1 MPMDTNPREP
11 ATRPEPSRILLSPM
25 DTIMMAIALGLCGG
39 YLDMIIMAFRKYYV
53 NELKYFW
60 SGSDFPWS
68 VPVVHA
74 VMLAT
79 AGVLTA
85 VVNWLR
91 PRRPMTARAGAWL
104 FATLAIWLALL
115 RLPLYGVCS
124 LLLGAGL
131 ARPVSAAVV
140 WCSRHQRYALAGILG
155 LLIVLGALSSG
166 RQAVRKN
173 RAVGNLPAPPVG
185 ARNVVLIVWDTVRA
199 PSLSLYGYERD
210 TTPNLKRWAQ
220 QGVRYAMA
228 LVTAPWTYPSH
239 SSFFTGQWPFK
250 LDSQWNSS
258 LDATYPTVAEYLA
271 SRGYQTVAFVANTR
285 GCSYE
290 TGLDRGFAQYE
301 DYPLTPRFL
310 LGRTI
315 AGSWILKNVLNRGDF
330 YNSKWVDLQ
339 SRDAR
344 EINGAFLEWLRQ
356 GRQDRPFFAF
366 LNYFDAHSP
375 YVPPTNYAGRFGMRP
390 ELPTD
395 YELLFDI
402 PRLGMSKNWRRNFMM
417 SRDRYDD
424 CIASLDDQ
432 LGRLL
437 ESLRGQGLLNNTLVI
452 ITSDHGESFGDHRVL
467 GHGAALYLDQ
477 TLVPLVILSPDAP
490 AGRTVTKPVSL
501 RDLPATIVDR
511 LGLSAGS
518 PFPGQSLAAFWSTP
532 SGQVP
537 PQNTPALSEMAQAL
551 AFRPE
556 QRGKPTRGLVQM
568 SLVSP
573 GWHYIRDVVG
583 PEQLY
588 DLIRDSSELHNLAVT
603 SEADPVLDVF
613 RRTLVDVLTK
623 EAGSTEVENLYLAR
637 YRRLLQSEVQASTR
651 PLAPM
656 ASMESIGMSLGQTH
670 SVVSDDSGKTGRR
683 Q

>member
-11 ATRPEPSRILLSPM
+11 GTRPEPGRIHLSPM
-25 DTIMMAIALGLCGG
+25 GTILMAIALGLCGG
-39 YLDMIIMAFRKYYV
+39 YLDLIIIVFKKYYI

-60 SGSDFPWS
+60 NGTDFPWS
-68 VPVVHA
+68 VPFVHA

-79 AGVLTA
+79 AGVLTV
-85 VVNWLR
+85 VVNWVR
-91 PRRPMTARAGAWL
+91 PGRPMTVRAGAWL
-104 FATLAIWLALL
+104 FAALAIWLALL

-131 ARPVSAAVV
+131 ARAVSAAVV
-140 WCSRHQRYALAGILG
+140 WCRRHHRYALAGILG

-173 RAVGNLPAPPVG
+173 RAVSNLPPPPVG

-250 LDSQWNSS
+250 LDSQWKSS
-258 LDATYPTVAEYLA
+258 LEATYPTVAEYLA
-271 SRGYQTVAFVANTR
+271 SRGYETIAFVANTR

-315 AGSWILKNVLNRGDF
+315 AGSWILKNVLDRGDF
-330 YNSKWVDLQ
+330 YKSKWIDLQ

-344 EINGAFLEWLRQ
+344 GINGAFLEWLGR

-375 YVPPTNYAGRFGMRP
+375 YVPQANYAGRFGMRP

-402 PRLGMSKNWRRNFMM
+402 PRLGMSKDWRRNLMM

-437 ESLRGQGLLNNTLVI
+437 ESLRGQGLLDNTVVI

-477 TLVPLVILSPDAP
+477 TAVPLVILSPDAP

-501 RDLPATIVDR
+501 RDLPATIVDQ

-537 PQNTPALSEMAQAL
+537 SQITPALSEMAQAL

-588 DLIRDSSELHNLAVT
+588 DLIRDSSELHNLVAT
-603 SEADPVLDVF
+603 PEADPVLDVF
-613 RRTLVDVLTK
+613 RRALVDVLTK
-623 EAGSTEVENLYLAR
+623 DVGSTEVENLYLER
-637 YRRLLQSEVQASTR
+637 YRRLLQSEVQTNTQ
-651 PLAPM
+651 PLVPM
-656 ASMESIGMSLGQTH
+656 ASIESIGMPLGRTN
-670 SVVSDDSGKTGRR
+670 SVVSDNSGKAGRR